1 MSVPQSASPTGP
13 PLGEQLRHWRRVRR
27 ISQLELASAAGSTPR
42 YVSFIESGRAQPSRK
57 MIGRLAR
64 ALDVPLRERNVLL
77 LAGGYAPAYTAEPL
91 DSPQLDR
98 VNTALSAMLC
108 GHDPLPAVVLNR
120 SWDLVRANNGARLLF
135 GRLYAPDPLPE
146 SANVLQMVIEPGPV
160 RRAVRNWHSVVPH
173 LLERAR
179 REAVGGVLDERTD
192 ALVRRLR
199 ARADVAALLAAPEP
213 WDAAAPVI
221 DVRFDVAGTPLN
233 LFSVVTSI
241 GTPIDVTAQEL
252 RLESFFPSDDATRAA
267 WFRLCAVGEQRGVV
281 PGEVRASPENTRDE
295 IPGAPR

>member
-1 MSVPQSASPTGP
+1 M
-13 PLGEQLRHWRRVRR
+13 LR
-27 ISQLELASAAGSTPR
+27 
-42 YVSFIESGRAQPSRK
+42 
-57 MIGRLAR
+57 
-64 ALDVPLRERNVLL
+64 
-77 LAGGYAPAYTAEPL
+77 
-91 DSPQLDR
+91 
-98 VNTALSAMLC
+98 

-199 ARADVAALLAAPEP
+199 ARADVAALLA
-213 WDAAAPVI
+213 
-221 DVRFDVAGTPLN
+221 
-233 LFSVVTSI
+233 
-241 GTPIDVTAQEL
+241 
-252 RLESFFPSDDATRAA
+252 SDDATRAA
-267 WFRLCAVGEQRGVV
+267 WSRLCAAGEQHGVV
-281 PGEVRASPENTRDE
+281 PGEVRASPEDTRDE